1 VNSLKINH
9 FFIHI
14 YQTALAACVS
24 SIDFAET
31 WSLLAACV
39 SSIDFA
45 ETWSLLTAYSVI
57 TVVSCSILIVFVVVV
72 IN

>member
-14 YQTALAACVS
+14 YQTA
-24 SIDFAET
+24 
-31 WSLLAACV
+31 LAACV